1 MKYIYFIYIEK
12 YIVTV
17 VAIVQL
23 STAYLVRQAKKT
35 DWDQRKLTGL
45 TDQEI
50 RSRANYSHHR
60 YNTYTYI

>member
-45 TDQEI
+45 T
-50 RSRANYSHHR
+50 A
-60 YNTYTYI
+60 